1 MGKARMGKARKTG
14 KASDRQSSEVYVFKV
29 NQRDF
34 PEIPD
39 ATEAEISQF
48 QASSLYQNQTFLYQK
63 QLQEKFWS

>member
-1 MGKARMGKARKTG
+1 MGN
-14 KASDRQSSEVYVFKV
+14 RQSSEVYVFKV

-63 QLQEKFWS
+63 QLQEKFCS